1 MAELVAGLV
10 VDALI
15 SAAIEQLF
23 ERLASTQVV
32 DFIRRKKIDQ
42 NLLEDLKRML
52 TSANR
57 VLDDA
62 EKKMITNPDVREWVL
77 KLQDEIHGAE
87 DLVDEINA
95 EALQREVEGT
105 SQFGCHYPVRNLL
118 SSRFSLKNVECRLK
132 KIIKSLKDA
141 VKEMNELGLKE
152 GVETSRAPRRSAQ
165 TTYMVRESDICG
177 RDADKEAIMK
187 FLLSDEEGR
196 QQISVMAI
204 VGMAGIGKTTLTQL
218 AYNNIN
224 GNEVAVEKPF
234 DILAW
239 ITVSDESDVSTLT
252 KAIYEEVNGKE
263 DCTDVE
269 PFKLQEKLRKVLEGK
284 RFFFVLDDV
293 WNIDYRIWNELRK
306 PFESAAHGSKI
317 IITTRST
324 QIASVFSTVRKPH
337 VLQLL
342 EGEDCWKLFSKHAF
356 SNEET
361 TSHPNYLEEIGR
373 QIANK
378 CKGIPLALKSLA
390 CILHG
395 QQDPKEWQN
404 VLESDFWEL
413 PQKDGDI
420 LPALWLS
427 YYYLP
432 RHLKRCFA
440 YCSIFP
446 KDYEIEKEKLI
457 LLWMAEDLLQSRNS
471 MMLEEI
477 GEKYFEDLRSRS
489 FFQVSR
495 DGETFTMHDL
505 INDLAKFVSGESCLR
520 LDGSYSEDLK
530 WKNFTRKTRH
540 FSCTKPMITPDIIKK
555 FGDLSN
561 SKTLLL
567 SSCYN
572 LSKLP
577 DSIGN
582 LKHLRYL
589 DLSCTKFEEI
599 PDTIGALHNLQK
611 LLLGSCFRLAT
622 LPNSIG
628 DLKNLRHLDLSW
640 TSIEK
645 IPDTVCNLQ
654 ELRVLDI
661 KGSKLR
667 EMPLHISKLKLLHT
681 LTKFVIGKNSGS
693 NIEEFGTLQ
702 DLRDSIE
709 IQILDNEID
718 SEDVSKANLKDK
730 KCIRELSLEWDGDN
744 DDSDNKA
751 REVLDRLQPHTN
763 IEKLSIMNYGGR
775 SFPDWVGHHSFCRI
789 ESVFLDVLT
798 NCHQL
803 PPLGQLPSLKSL
815 EIWGLDKLEKIGNE
829 FYSSGSSSFTSGV
842 GVTEIPPPFKSLE
855 RLLFIGMPQWEEW
868 SWVGGTFS
876 NLKKLE
882 LYDCP
887 KLNGACLLEL
897 KSFPQGRLPSSI
909 QTIKID
915 GCGELLSLS
924 DEVVG
929 WPCSNLKTLE
939 IRGCRKLFARQWNL
953 GMLTSLTSLTIED
966 IDAERLVSFP
976 EEERQLPTSLTS
988 LTLWSFENL
997 KSLNETA
1004 FRHLTS
1010 LQSLG
1015 IKSCPQLLCLPED
1028 GMPASLTHLF
1038 LYDLPNLKSLNANT
1052 FRHLTTLKTLEI
1064 GSCPQLQCLPEER
1077 LPISLSEL
1085 RIRGSPLNKRC
1096 QKNKGQDWGKIK
1108 HIPSIFIDY
1117 KRL

>member
-62 EKKMITNPDVREWVL
+62 EKKMITNPDVREWLL

-118 SSRFSLKNVECRLK
+118 SSRFSLKNVEYRLK

-196 QQISVMAI
+196 QQISVMPI

-390 CILHG
+390 CLLHG

-561 SKTLLL
+561 SKVLRTLLVLEDDFLGMEYRIVNPKQLQSMQYLRVLSASENVFRFEDYFLKKSSKSVASLKLLRFLDLSHAKIKKIPYTICMLHNLQTLLL

-661 KGSKLR
+661 KGSRLR

-718 SEDVSKANLKDK
+718 GEDVSKANLKDK
-730 KCIRELSLEWDGDN
+730 KCIRELSLEWEGDN

-763 IEKLSIMNYGGR
+763 IEKLSILNYGGR

-887 KLNGACLLEL
+887 KLHGACLLEL
-897 KSFPQGRLPSSI
+897 KSFPQGDCL
-909 QTIKID
+909 QAYKQ
-915 GCGELLSLS
+915 
-924 DEVVG
+924 
-929 WPCSNLKTLE
+929 LK
-939 IRGCRKLFARQWNL
+939 
-953 GMLTSLTSLTIED
+953 
-966 IDAERLVSFP
+966 
-976 EEERQLPTSLTS
+976 
-988 LTLWSFENL
+988 
-997 KSLNETA
+997 
-1004 FRHLTS
+1004 
-1010 LQSLG
+1010 
-1015 IKSCPQLLCLPED
+1015 
-1028 GMPASLTHLF
+1028 
-1038 LYDLPNLKSLNANT
+1038 
-1052 FRHLTTLKTLEI
+1052 
-1064 GSCPQLQCLPEER
+1064 
-1077 LPISLSEL
+1077 
-1085 RIRGSPLNKRC
+1085 
-1096 QKNKGQDWGKIK
+1096 
-1108 HIPSIFIDY
+1108 
-1117 KRL
+1117 

>member
-15 SAAIEQLF
+15 SAAVEQLF

-32 DFIRRKKIDQ
+32 DFIRRKKVDQ

-62 EKKMITNPDVREWVL
+62 EKKMITNPDVREWLL
-77 KLQDEIHGAE
+77 KLQDEIHNAE

-95 EALQREVEGT
+95 EALKREVEGT
-105 SQFGCHYPVRNLL
+105 SQFGCHFPVRNLL
-118 SSRFSLKNVECRLK
+118 SSKFSVKNVECRLK
-132 KIIKSLKDA
+132 KITESLKDV

-152 GVETSRAPRRSAQ
+152 GVETSRPSRGSAQ
-165 TTYMVRESDICG
+165 TIYMVRESDICG

-187 FLLSDEEGR
+187 FLLSDEEGH
-196 QQISVMAI
+196 QQISVMPI

-218 AYNNIN
+218 AYNNIK
-224 GNEVAVEKPF
+224 GNEVVVEKPF

-252 KAIYEEVNGKE
+252 KAIYKEVNGTD

-293 WNIDYRIWNELRK
+293 WNIDYRIWNEFRK

-324 QIASVFSTVRKPH
+324 QIASVFSTVPKPH

-356 SNEET
+356 DNEGT
-361 TSHPNYLEEIGR
+361 TSHRNYLEEIGR

-390 CILHG
+390 CLLHG

-404 VLESDFWEL
+404 VFESDFWEL
-413 PQKDGDI
+413 PQNDSDI

-446 KDYEIEKEKLI
+446 KDYKIIKEKLI
-457 LLWMAEDLLQSRNS
+457 LLWMAEDLLQSRNN

-477 GEKYFEDLRSRS
+477 GEKYFEDLTPRS
-489 FFQVSR
+489 FFQVSQN
-495 DGETFTMHDL
+495 GKTFTMHDL
-505 INDLAKFVSGESCLR
+505 VNDLAKFVSGEFCLR

-530 WKNFTRKTRH
+530 PKNFTRKTRH
-540 FSCTKPMITPDIIKK
+540 FSFIKQMITPDIIKK
-555 FGDLSN
+555 FGDISNNKVLRTVLVLDDGYCGIEYRIVNPKQLQLMQYLRVLADNFRFVDHYLKKWSKSIASLKLLRFLDLSHTGIKEIPDAIFRLYN
-561 SKTLLL
+561 LQTLLL
-567 SSCYN
+567 SSCSN
-572 LSKLP
+572 LAKLP
-577 DSIGN
+577 DSIDN

-589 DLSCTKFEEI
+589 DLSSTYIEEI

-611 LLLGSCFRLAT
+611 LLLRSCHRLAT

-628 DLKNLRHLDLSW
+628 DLKNLRHLDLSE
-640 TSIEK
+640 SAIEK
-645 IPDTVCNLQ
+645 LPDTVCNLQ

-661 KGSKLR
+661 KGLRLR
-667 EMPLHISKLKLLHT
+667 EMLPHISKLKLLHT

-693 NIEEFGTLQ
+693 KIEESGTLQ
-702 DLRDSIE
+702 DLGDYIE
-709 IQILDNEID
+709 IRILDNEID
-718 SEDVSKANLKDK
+718 GEDVSKANLKDK
-730 KCIRELSLEWDGDN
+730 KCIKELCLEWEGEN
-744 DDSDNKA
+744 DDSDSKA

-763 IEKLSIMNYGGR
+763 IEKLYIRNYGGR

-789 ESVFLDVLT
+789 ESVCLDVLT
-798 NCHQL
+798 RRHQL
-803 PPLGQLPSLKSL
+803 PPLWQLPSLKSL
-815 EIWGLDKLEKIGNE
+815 GIRGLDKLEKIGDE
-829 FYSSGSSSFTSGV
+829 FYSSGSSSSSSGV
-842 GVTEIPPPFKSLE
+842 GVTETPPPFKSLE
-855 RLLFIGMPQWEEW
+855 RLVFARMPQWEEW
-868 SWVGGTFS
+868 SWVGGAFS
-876 NLKKLE
+876 NLKELQ

-887 KLNGACLLEL
+887 KLNGACLPEC
-897 KSFPQGRLPSSI
+897 LPSL
-909 QTIKID
+909 TK
-915 GCGELLSLS
+915 
-924 DEVVG
+924 
-929 WPCSNLKTLE
+929 LE
-939 IRGCRKLFARQWNL
+939 I
-953 GMLTSLTSLTIED
+953 S
-966 IDAERLVSFP
+966 
-976 EEERQLPTSLTS
+976 
-988 LTLWSFENL
+988 
-997 KSLNETA
+997 
-1004 FRHLTS
+1004 
-1010 LQSLG
+1010 
-1015 IKSCPQLLCLPED
+1015 
-1028 GMPASLTHLF
+1028 TH
-1038 LYDLPNLKSLNANT
+1038 
-1052 FRHLTTLKTLEI
+1052 
-1064 GSCPQLQCLPEER
+1064 
-1077 LPISLSEL
+1077 
-1085 RIRGSPLNKRC
+1085 
-1096 QKNKGQDWGKIK
+1096 
-1108 HIPSIFIDY
+1108 Y
-1117 KRL
+1117 KKFWI